1 MQGWQEGHATVLVVT
16 KVIAEIAED
25 AGDHVPKLSAYQV
38 RKGVIDLILARQV
51 SQPYTDRMKSAF
63 PKEVEQDIITKLIVR
78 YCQTIPDTPYKSVVH
93 PDDVTLFM
101 LTQEWLQ
108 IEWHYILR
116 QRRRTCEV
124 LYILKEKL
132 DRQ

>member
-1 MQGWQEGHATVLVVT
+1 MSRGATVLVVT

-25 AGDHVPKLSAYQV
+25 AGNHVPKLSAYQV